1 LTKRSSTNEPPEITF
16 FTDRD
21 LGPTVATELTD
32 GGLQVEP
39 YARHFALDNVPD
51 TTWLRFVGD
60 RGWVAL
66 THNKYIR
73 WERAELDELMLAGV
87 RAFFIIGKGPHCEF
101 ARAVIDCYD
110 DIRAFLRENP
120 GPFAARLYQQTR
132 EVKMW
137 LTLEEW
143 KAQREKSRRR

>member
-1 LTKRSSTNEPPEITF
+1 MTKQSSTNEPPEFTF

-21 LGPTVATELTD
+21 LGPRVAAELAA
-32 GGLQVEP
+32 GGFRVEP

-73 WERAELDELMLAGV
+73 WERDELDELMLAGV
-87 RAFFIIGKGPHCEF
+87 RAFFIIGKGPHLEL
-101 ARAVIDCYD
+101 ARAVIDCRAD
-110 DIRAFLRENP
+110 VQAFLREHT
-120 GPFAARLYQQTR
+120 GPFAARIYQQTR

-137 LTLEEW
+137 LTLEDW